1 VTDHEHTND
10 EETAMSQSPD
20 VIGQVAVDYDLC
32 EANGIC
38 VGIAPEVF
46 DLDDDDNLHLLA
58 TDVTAANE
66 SRILQAVES
75 CPRNALRIERN
86 PNA

>member
-1 VTDHEHTND
+1 
-10 EETAMSQSPD
+10 MSPSPD
-20 VIGQVAVDYDLC
+20 TIGEVVVDYDLC

-46 DLDDDDNLHLLA
+46 DLDDEDNLHLL
-58 TDVTAANE
+58 VTEVAPRDE
-66 SRILQAVES
+66 SRILQAIES

-86 PNA
+86 DR

>member
-1 VTDHEHTND
+1 
-10 EETAMSQSPD
+10 MSD

-46 DLDDDDNLHLLA
+46 DLDDDDNLHLLR
-58 TDVTAANE
+58 TDVTTE
-66 SRILQAVES
+66 SGSRLNQAVDS

-86 PNA
+86 V

>member
-1 VTDHEHTND
+1 
-10 EETAMSQSPD
+10 MSQD
-20 VIGQVAVDYDLC
+20 VIGELAVDYDLC

-58 TDVTAANE
+58 TDVTVSNE
-66 SRILQAVES
+66 SRIQQAIDS
-75 CPRNALRIERN
+75 CPRNALRNERD
-86 PNA
+86 AR

>member
-1 VTDHEHTND
+1 
-10 EETAMSQSPD
+10 MSQRPD
-20 VIGQVAVDYDLC
+20 VTGEVGVDYDLC

-58 TDVTAANE
+58 TDVTVSNE
-66 SRILQAVES
+66 SRIQQAIDS
-75 CPRNALRIERN
+75 CPRNALRIERD
-86 PNA
+86 AR